1 MNEHNVIVKNVRLL
15 ERVLIF
21 AQYANYVVALNK
33 HNQDPPHTTGSPSPQ
48 TLNPKH

>member
-15 ERVLIF
+15 EGVLIF

-33 HNQDPPHTTGSPSPQ
+33 HNQDPPPSIGLPSPQ
-48 TLNPKH
+48 SLHLKH